1 MSTFTIK
8 IKLGNEAMQT
18 NADIQKALKGVI
30 RYLDYQSNGAIMDV
44 NGNKVGKFGI
54 K

>member
-18 NADIQKALKGVI
+18 NTDIQNALKDVI
-30 RYLDYQSNGAIMDV
+30 RHLDYQSNGVIMDV
-44 NGNKVGKFGI
+44 NGNKVGTFGI